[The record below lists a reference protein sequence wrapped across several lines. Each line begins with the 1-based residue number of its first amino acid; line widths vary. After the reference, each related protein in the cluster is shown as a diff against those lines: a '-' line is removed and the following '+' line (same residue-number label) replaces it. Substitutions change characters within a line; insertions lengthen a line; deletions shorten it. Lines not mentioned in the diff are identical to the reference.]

1 MGFFLSFRQNYRYSI
16 QCTCIH
22 RYLQDQRMQSKHV
35 NFHKIYTYSTTCFNY
50 TYLLIF
56 ILSMITSKHKMR
68 RKSFVLYYTA
78 LLYVLPSTYLSQQHH
93 GLITGTLPYCWNSLQ
108 SEYYYF
114 DSC

>member
-1 MGFFLSFRQNYRYSI
+1 MVFFYHFGKIIGTLYNVHVHIDICRINECNQNMLTFI
-16 QCTCIH
+16 
-22 RYLQDQRMQSKHV
+22 K
-35 NFHKIYTYSTTCFNY
+35 YTYSTTYFNY

-68 RKSFVLYYTA
+68 HNSFVLYYTA

>member
-1 MGFFLSFRQNYRYSI
+1 MVFFYHFGKIIGTLYNVHVYIDICRINECNQNMLTFI
-16 QCTCIH
+16 
-22 RYLQDQRMQSKHV
+22 K
-35 NFHKIYTYSTTCFNY
+35 YTYSTTCFNY

-68 RKSFVLYYTA
+68 HNSFVLYYTA
-78 LLYVLPSTYLSQQHH
+78 LLYVLPSTHLSQKHH